1 MNAKCILC
9 ERVDEL
15 DNREFKTKQLRNK
28 PIRMYLCPECEH
40 RVAINTI
47 SRVNSVHFNFHKPVV
62 ISNSELKNMLEHNK
76 ETISE

>member
-28 PIRMYLCPECEH
+28 PIRMYL
-40 RVAINTI
+40 
-47 SRVNSVHFNFHKPVV
+47 
-62 ISNSELKNMLEHNK
+62 
-76 ETISE
+76 

>member
-28 PIRMYLCPECEH
+28 
-40 RVAINTI
+40 
-47 SRVNSVHFNFHKPVV
+47 
-62 ISNSELKNMLEHNK
+62 
-76 ETISE
+76 

>member
-15 DNREFKTKQLRNK
+15 DNREFKTKLLRNK

-40 RVAINTI
+40 RVAIKTI
-47 SRVNSVHFNFHKPVV
+47 SRVNSGHFNFHKPVV
-62 ISNSELKNMLEHNK
+62 MSNSELKNLIESTEK
-76 ETISE
+76 

>member
-47 SRVNSVHFNFHKPVV
+47 SRVNSGHFN
-62 ISNSELKNMLEHNK
+62 
-76 ETISE
+76 